1 MNLFGAARIGLGA
14 AELGNLYDEVD
25 PADAAAVVE
34 AAWDA
39 GWRYFDTAPH
49 YGLGLSERRLGEV
62 LRTKPR
68 DEFVLSTKVGRLL
81 VDSGEP
87 ASDEANG
94 FAVTSTLRRQWD
106 FSRDGIL
113 RSLEASLDRLGMD
126 RVDVLYLHDPDDH
139 YREAIETGFPALAE
153 LRDQGVV
160 GAIGAGM
167 NQSAM
172 LTRFVRETD
181 LDVVMLAGRY
191 TLLDQSA
198 ASDLLPACVE
208 QDVRVIAVGVF
219 NSGIL
224 ATEEPAPGAT
234 YDYVPADQ
242 ARLDRARRIAAVC
255 ADHGTSL
262 PSAALHFPLTHPA
275 VAGIAVGCHHP
286 DQVRTN
292 TTSLAAPI
300 PPTLWPA
307 LQAASLIP

>member
-1 MNLFGAARIGLGA
+1 MNLFGPSRIGLGA

-25 PADAAAVVE
+25 PAQAAAVVE

-68 DEFVLSTKVGRLL
+68 DEYVLSTKVGRLL
-81 VDSGEP
+81 VDTGEP
-87 ASDEANG
+87 ASDQANN
-94 FAVTSTLRRQWD
+94 FAVTSPLRRQWD

-113 RSLEASLDRLGMD
+113 RSLEDSLERLGVD

-139 YREAIETGFPALAE
+139 YEEALRTGFPTLAE
-153 LRDQGVV
+153 LRSQGVV

-172 LTRFVRETD
+172 LTRFVREAD

-191 TLLDQSA
+191 TLLDRSA
-198 ASDLLPACVE
+198 ADDLLPACLERNV
-208 QDVRVIAVGVF
+208 QVVAVGVF

-224 ATEEPAPGAT
+224 ATASPASDAT
-234 YDYVPADQ
+234 YDYAPAD
-242 ARLDRARRIAAVC
+242 ADRLDRARRLATTC
-255 ADHGTSL
+255 ADHGVTL

-275 VAGIAVGCHHP
+275 VAGIAIGCHHP
-286 DQVRTN
+286 TQVHTN
-292 TTSLAAPI
+292 QTSFAAHV

-307 LQAASLIP
+307 LRS

>member
-1 MNLFGAARIGLGA
+1 MNLFGSSRIGLGS

-25 PADAAAVVE
+25 PAQAAAVVE

-49 YGLGLSERRLGEV
+49 YGLGLSERRLGDV

-81 VDSGEP
+81 VDTGEP
-87 ASDEANG
+87 ASDQANN

-113 RSLEASLDRLGMD
+113 RSLEDSLDRLGLD

-198 ASDLLPACVE
+198 AADLLPACLE
-208 QDVRVIAVGVF
+208 RDVQVIAVGVF

-234 YDYVPADQ
+234 YDYAPADR

-286 DQVRTN
+286 DQVHTN
-292 TTSLAAPI
+292 TASLAAPI
-300 PPTLWPA
+300 PPTLWPT
-307 LQAASLIP
+307 LQSQSLTP